1 MRLNKYLA
9 KSGIASR
16 RRSDELIK
24 MATTTVNNEIILD
37 PAYDVNDFDEI
48 RYDGEL
54 LQIDK
59 EKIVIVFNKPK
70 NVITSIRDPY
80 NRKTV
85 MDYIQCKKKLA
96 PVGRLDK
103 DSEGLIIMTNDGDIV
118 NKILRS
124 NNDHEKEYIV
134 TVDKKVT
141 KEFIRNMAKGVP
153 ILDTITKPCRVE
165 QINVNTFR
173 IILTEGL
180 NRQIRRM
187 CTHFG
192 YQVTKLKR
200 IRIMNLRLDI
210 AKGEYRELTKEE
222 RNVLFKQLK
231 YSIMTEEASK

>member
-16 RRSDELIK
+16 RKSDELIK

-48 RYDGEL
+48 RYDGKL

-85 MDYIQCKKKLA
+85 MDYIQYKKKLA

-103 DSEGLIIMTNDGDIV
+103 DTTGLLLLTNDGDLHYFLTHPK
-118 NKILRS
+118 N
-124 NNDHEKEYIV
+124 
-134 TVDKKVT
+134 
-141 KEFIRNMAKGVP
+141 
-153 ILDTITKPCRVE
+153 
-165 QINVNTFR
+165 R
-173 IILTEGL
+173 IIREYDVIIEGVL
-180 NRQIRRM
+180 DSEKIKRITRGINIGRGEIGKAKVVRQKMIKGRCHVRLVLRQGKKREIRRIFRTLKIKM
-187 CTHFG
+187 YKLHRVSFG
-192 YQVTKLKR
+192 GVSLKG
-200 IRIMNLRLDI
+200 LKESEFRLLDKNEI
-210 AKGEYRELTKEE
+210 NR
-222 RNVLFKQLK
+222 LK
-231 YSIMTEEASK
+231 IEISSN

>member
-16 RRSDELIK
+16 RKSDELIK

-85 MDYIQCKKKLA
+85 MDYIQYKKKLA

-103 DSEGLIIMTNDGDIV
+103 DTTGLLLLTNDGDLHYFLTHPK
-118 NKILRS
+118 N
-124 NNDHEKEYIV
+124 
-134 TVDKKVT
+134 
-141 KEFIRNMAKGVP
+141 
-153 ILDTITKPCRVE
+153 
-165 QINVNTFR
+165 R
-173 IILTEGL
+173 IIREYDVIIEGVL
-180 NRQIRRM
+180 DSEKIKRITRGINIGRGEIGKAKVVRQKMIKGRCHVRLVLRQGKKREIRRIFRTLKIKM
-187 CTHFG
+187 YKLHRVSFG
-192 YQVTKLKR
+192 GVSLKGLKESEFR
-200 IRIMNLRLDI
+200 VLDKNEI
-210 AKGEYRELTKEE
+210 
-222 RNVLFKQLK
+222 NQLK
-231 YSIMTEEASK
+231 IEISSN

>member
-16 RRSDELIK
+16 RKSDELIK

-48 RYDGEL
+48 RYDGKL
-54 LQIDK
+54 LKIDK

-103 DSEGLIIMTNDGDIV
+103 DTTGLLLLTNDGDLHYFLTHPK
-118 NKILRS
+118 N
-124 NNDHEKEYIV
+124 
-134 TVDKKVT
+134 
-141 KEFIRNMAKGVP
+141 
-153 ILDTITKPCRVE
+153 
-165 QINVNTFR
+165 R
-173 IILTEGL
+173 IIREYDVIIEGVL
-180 NRQIRRM
+180 DSEKIKRITRGINIGRGEIGKAKVVRQKMIKGRCHVRLVLRQGKKREIRRIFRTLKIKM
-187 CTHFG
+187 YKLHRVSFG
-192 YQVTKLKR
+192 GVSLKG
-200 IRIMNLRLDI
+200 LKESEFRLLDKNEI
-210 AKGEYRELTKEE
+210 NR
-222 RNVLFKQLK
+222 LK
-231 YSIMTEEASK
+231 IEISSN